1 MNTMTF
7 DQEMTSDQN
16 MTFDEEMMTPKVS
29 RNKYSFHDDDSGL
42 GFDDDEDYEAV
53 FGGEFSPGNDKP
65 EITDSNENEFQ
76 IHRLS
81 KGSVVRRDLFSRK
94 RPLQEHECDD
104 YPASDCRTLRQ
115 KSISFAIGDHDDM
128 CESADV
134 KMAMDL
140 MAETGDLVA
149 DGSRPYCLP
158 TIPGKHQDLKSI
170 SPETMC
176 DVLRGGY
183 DDVIASCR
191 IVDCRYPYE
200 FEGGQ
205 IQGAENLHTH
215 DAVRELLRT
224 GSGDHERHVIIFHC
238 EFSSERGPK
247 MYRFLRA
254 EDRAVNKESYPSLIY
269 PEVYLLDRGYKA
281 FYEHD
286 KTCCSPMFYVPMT
299 HKGHM
304 DDLRH
309 FRSRSK
315 SWAAGQKRKNAMRL
329 QF

>member
-7 DQEMTSDQN
+7 DQEITSDQD

-42 GFDDDEDYEAV
+42 GFDDEDYEAV

-104 YPASDCRTLRQ
+104 YPAPNCRTLRQ
-115 KSISFAIGDHDDM
+115 ESVSFAIGDHDDHIM
-128 CESADV
+128 CDSADV
-134 KMAMDL
+134 KTAMDL
-140 MAETGDLVA
+140 MTETGDLVA

-170 SPETMC
+170 SPET
-176 DVLRGGY
+176 
-183 DDVIASCR
+183 
-191 IVDCRYPYE
+191 
-200 FEGGQ
+200 
-205 IQGAENLHTH
+205 GAENLHTH
-215 DAVRELLRT
+215 DTVRELLRT
-224 GSGDHERHVIIFHC
+224 GSRDHERHVIIFHC

-269 PEVYLLDRGYKA
+269 PEVYLLDGGYKA

-286 KTCCSPMFYVPMT
+286 KTCCSPMSYVPML

-304 DDLRH
+304 GDLRH